1 MLMTSCNVLSPKESQ
16 GGDLRGDDCQVV
28 ASSSAEGQSYAIPLL
43 AIHSRGGEQPK
54 HSLMFVIKSQN

>member
-1 MLMTSCNVLSPKESQ
+1 MTSCNVLSPKESQ

-43 AIHSRGGEQPK
+43 AIHSGGGGEQPK